1 MENIK
6 DFEIVNLENK
16 ISITYKGK
24 NPKINKCANELDIRF
39 GTFHL
44 VKSLLSA
51 LAENTPTSSEQLAT
65 PAVSESLPSDDEI
78 KLTGNEFGSLENA
91 LKEANGNV
99 C

>member
-1 MENIK
+1 METAEQILDKWLTNYPWQHWGKQNAIK
-6 DFEIVNLENK
+6 
-16 ISITYKGK
+16 
-24 NPKINKCANELDIRF
+24 AMNEF
-39 GTFHL
+39 AEQQ
-44 VKSLLSA
+44 VKLLA
-51 LAENTPTSSEQLAT
+51 A